1 MVTQGR
7 DLSVSRL
14 TFIMTVFVNMFG
26 HTCLYFIDK
35 IEFCTFITYGTGL
48 CNGDS
53 GSGLI
58 RNSDNTIVGLVPDGI
73 SCAECYPDIYT
84 NVYSYVS

>member
-1 MVTQGR
+1 MKICRNCTR
-7 DLSVSRL
+7 KPCFRKNANL
-14 TFIMTVFVNMFG
+14 IM
-26 HTCLYFIDK
+26 FIDK